1 MPADLLTADKPATQT
16 SVLGP
21 LVSILIPCCG
31 MREYTKLLIPSLLK
45 HTRPP
50 FELIFIDIGSLDGT
64 AEYLEGLAAGLPNL
78 RIEIVRAGTDLDIPD
93 TVKEAIARARGEHIV
108 LLNNDTVVT
117 NGWLNQ
123 LLGLVAMSPAIGM
136 AGPMSNYAAPPQLV
150 ESIPYRIAPKKS
162 SNNGSHHATSNDLLD
177 IAAVESFAREH
188 RETNKGKWLESE
200 RLAGFC
206 LLLKREVLRRV
217 TNQGQLEKWT
227 DMSLFDT
234 DILSAKAREA
244 GFTLAVCRDL
254 FIHHFGT
261 RTFAHG
267 APADDKKTK

>member
-136 AGPMSNYAAPPQLV
+136 AGPMSNYAAPP
-150 ESIPYRIAPKKS
+150 
-162 SNNGSHHATSNDLLD
+162 
-177 IAAVESFAREH
+177 
-188 RETNKGKWLESE
+188 
-200 RLAGFC
+200 
-206 LLLKREVLRRV
+206 
-217 TNQGQLEKWT
+217 
-227 DMSLFDT
+227 
-234 DILSAKAREA
+234 
-244 GFTLAVCRDL
+244 
-254 FIHHFGT
+254 
-261 RTFAHG
+261 
-267 APADDKKTK
+267 